1 MYLSPPEETLMIR
14 PFATIRRL
22 GVGLAFVALPLVA
35 GCGGVSQEEMA
46 AIEKQQLA
54 TETAEQKVA
63 DLQAQKA
70 DLESQLAEKKATK
83 RALEEKLAGT
93 QDNLNNE

>member
-1 MYLSPPEETLMIR
+1 MIR
-14 PFATIRRL
+14 RFATIRRL
-22 GVGLAFVALPLVA
+22 GVGFAFVALPLVA

-46 AIEKQQLA
+46 AIDKQQLA

-70 DLESQLAEKKATK
+70 GLESQLAEKKATK
-83 RALEEKLAGT
+83 KALEERLAGT

>member
-1 MYLSPPEETLMIR
+1 MIR

-22 GVGLAFVALPLVA
+22 GVGLSFIALPLVA
-35 GCGGVSQEEMA
+35 GCGGVSQDEMA
-46 AIEKQQLA
+46 AIERQQLA
-54 TETAEQKVA
+54 TEAAEQKVA
-63 DLQAQKA
+63 DLQAEKA
-70 DLESQLAEKKATK
+70 GLESQLAEKKATK

>member
-1 MYLSPPEETLMIR
+1 MIR

-22 GVGLAFVALPLVA
+22 GIGLAFVALPLVA

>member
-1 MYLSPPEETLMIR
+1 MIR
-14 PFATIRRL
+14 RFATIKRL

-54 TETAEQKVA
+54 TEAAEQKVA
-63 DLQAQKA
+63 DLQAEKA

-83 RALEEKLAGT
+83 EALEKRLTGT
-93 QDNLNNE
+93 QDNLDNE

>member
-1 MYLSPPEETLMIR
+1 
-14 PFATIRRL
+14 
-22 GVGLAFVALPLVA
+22 
-35 GCGGVSQEEMA
+35 MA

-54 TETAEQKVA
+54 TEAAEQKVA

-83 RALEEKLAGT
+83 KSLEEKLAGT
-93 QDNLNNE
+93 QNNLNNE

>member
-1 MYLSPPEETLMIR
+1 MIR
-14 PFATIRRL
+14 RFAKIRSL
-22 GVGLAFVALPLVA
+22 GAGLAILALPLVA

-70 DLESQLAEKKATK
+70 DLESQLADKKATK

-93 QDNLNNE
+93 QDNLDNE

>member
-1 MYLSPPEETLMIR
+1 MIR
-14 PFATIRRL
+14 RFATIRRL
-22 GVGLAFVALPLVA
+22 GVGVAFVALPLVV
-35 GCGGVSQEEMA
+35 GCGGVSQKEMA

-83 RALEEKLAGT
+83 KSLEEKLAGT
-93 QDNLNNE
+93 QNNLNNE

>member
-1 MYLSPPEETLMIR
+1 MIR

-22 GVGLAFVALPLVA
+22 GFGLAFLALPLVA
-35 GCGGVSQEEMA
+35 GCGGVSQDEMA

-63 DLQAQKA
+63 NLQAEKA
-70 DLESQLAEKKATK
+70 GLESQLAEKKATK
-83 RALEEKLAGT
+83 RALEKKLAGT
-93 QDNLNNE
+93 QENLDNE

>member
-1 MYLSPPEETLMIR
+1 MIR
-14 PFATIRRL
+14 RFARIRRL

-35 GCGGVSQEEMA
+35 GCGGVSQEEIA

-70 DLESQLAEKKATK
+70 DLENQLAEKKATK

>member
-1 MYLSPPEETLMIR
+1 MIR

-83 RALEEKLAGT
+83 RALEKKLAGT
-93 QDNLNNE
+93 QENLDNE

>member
-1 MYLSPPEETLMIR
+1 MIR

-22 GVGLAFVALPLVA
+22 GFGLAFLALPLVA
-35 GCGGVSQEEMA
+35 GCGGVSQDEMA

-63 DLQAQKA
+63 NLQAEKA
-70 DLESQLAEKKATK
+70 GLKSQLAEKKATK
-83 RALEEKLAGT
+83 RALEKKLAGT
-93 QDNLNNE
+93 QENLDNE

>member
-1 MYLSPPEETLMIR
+1 MIR
-14 PFATIRRL
+14 PFATIRRS

>member
-1 MYLSPPEETLMIR
+1 MIR

-83 RALEEKLAGT
+83 KALEEKLAGT
-93 QDNLNNE
+93 QDNLDNE

>member
-1 MYLSPPEETLMIR
+1 MIR

-46 AIEKQQLA
+46 ALEKQQLA
-54 TETAEQKVA
+54 TEAAEQKVA
-63 DLQAQKA
+63 DLQAEKA
-70 DLESQLAEKKATK
+70 GLESLLAEKKATEK
-83 RALEEKLAGT
+83 DLEEKLAGT
-93 QDNLNNE
+93 QDNLDNE

>member
-1 MYLSPPEETLMIR
+1 MIR

>member
-1 MYLSPPEETLMIR
+1 MIR

-22 GVGLAFVALPLVA
+22 GFCLAFLALPLVA

>member
-1 MYLSPPEETLMIR
+1 MIR

-83 RALEEKLAGT
+83 NALEEKLAGT
-93 QDNLNNE
+93 QDNLDNE

>member
-1 MYLSPPEETLMIR
+1 MIR

-70 DLESQLAEKKATK
+70 DLENQLAEKKATK